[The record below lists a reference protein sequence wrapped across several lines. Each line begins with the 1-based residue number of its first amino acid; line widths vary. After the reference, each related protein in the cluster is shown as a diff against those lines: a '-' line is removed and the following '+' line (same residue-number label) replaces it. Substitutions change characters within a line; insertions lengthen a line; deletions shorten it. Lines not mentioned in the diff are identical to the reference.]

1 MLAQQAVVDAEL
13 DTELLDRLVVD
24 YQAPQPVPEA
34 LALAGLARIGTRDRG
49 DVWQSSV
56 GWRIGGRA
64 PVVTRLVS
72 GTDHF
77 TVSVRVDVA
86 DEDTLTGEVMVE
98 TEAETP
104 VQWRAAVEYRTGR
117 LVVDGV
123 SQSWTSALVGDTWW
137 VAGPHGTWQLALARP
152 ILDEAAADNAG
163 EILSPMPGTVVAV
176 GIEDGAEVTAG
187 TAVVVVEAMK
197 MEHALTAPIDG
208 TVALTVKVGD
218 KVSAG
223 QALAHVQADP
233 AQAAQE
239 N

>member
-1 MLAQQAVVDAEL
+1 MSSARTTPKAAAKITLSEPIAIPFDKLVLSQAN
-13 DTELLDRLVVD
+13 
-24 YQAPQPVPEA
+24 
-34 LALAGLARIGTRDRG
+34 
-49 DVWQSSV
+49 
-56 GWRIGGRA
+56 
-64 PVVTRLVS
+64 
-72 GTDHF
+72 
-77 TVSVRVDVA
+77 VRRVA
-86 DEDTLTGEVMVE
+86 DGQSIEDL
-98 TEAETP
+98 AEDIAHRGLMQNLN
-104 VQWRAAVEYRTGR
+104 V
-117 LVVDGV
+117 
-123 SQSWTSALVGDTWW
+123 
-137 VAGPHGTWQLALARP
+137 RP